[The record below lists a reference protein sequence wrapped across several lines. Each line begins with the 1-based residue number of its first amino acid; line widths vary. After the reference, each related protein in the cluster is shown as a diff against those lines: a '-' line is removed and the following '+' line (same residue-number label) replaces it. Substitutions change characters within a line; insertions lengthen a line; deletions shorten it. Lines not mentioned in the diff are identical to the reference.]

1 MKFKVVEVIFNSSF
15 SELHNED
22 QIEVFYVFFQFN
34 LVFENIIESHK
45 KVFWS
50 LTNSFLKNFRFN

>member
-45 KVFWS
+45 KFFGV
-50 LTNSFLKNFRFN
+50 